1 MKHAILSHTRE
12 QDTGYVQ
19 NGGAV
24 VAAATAQ
31 MLQGFGVRLRS
42 ALEERRELKSG
53 LML

>member
-1 MKHAILSHTRE
+1 MTHAILSHTRE

-24 VAAATAQ
+24 VAAVTAR
-31 MLQGFGVRLRS
+31 LRQGFAVRLRF
-42 ALEERRELKSG
+42 ALDERSELKSG